1 MSNKING
8 EFMSTILAVMHDR
21 VPAQYKMRL
30 SDDFDFLREVLS
42 SAGIEYRVDADE
54 PGILKMYPA

>member
-8 EFMSTILAVMHDR
+8 ELFCTILAVMHDR

-30 SDDFDFLREVLS
+30 SDDFNFLCKVLS
-42 SAGIEYRVDADE
+42 SAGIEYRVDTDE